1 MGNLE
6 REFEEEH
13 MKQLILVVSVLILAG
28 CTQVNSLGIEP
39 GENSIACLRGNSSTA
54 APAFGASVAGVTVEV
69 SSNTD
74 TSTWTPDD
82 WAALI
87 QACNFGV

>member
-1 MGNLE
+1 
-6 REFEEEH
+6 
-13 MKQLILVVSVLILAG
+13 MKIFLLIPFLTLAG